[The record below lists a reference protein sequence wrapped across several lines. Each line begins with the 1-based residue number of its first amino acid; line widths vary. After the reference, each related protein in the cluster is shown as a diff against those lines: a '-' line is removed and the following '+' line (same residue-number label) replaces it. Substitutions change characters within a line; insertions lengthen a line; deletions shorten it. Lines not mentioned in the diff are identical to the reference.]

1 MKKDDVELL
10 REIQK
15 NTEMGLHAL
24 EIMEN
29 KVYDDKLSLQLIR
42 ESFKYGE
49 LHDRAKA
56 QLLAAKQ
63 MPEPENK
70 IARMMLSASI
80 NGSTLLNTTTSHVA
94 ELMIRGSNMGLSRQ
108 WKAMN
113 HNDQAGEQSMELARE
128 LMDFEE
134 NNIKELRKY
143 L

>member
-24 EIMEN
+24 EIMET

-94 ELMIRGSNMGLSRQ
+94 ELMIRGSNMGLSSL

>member
-94 ELMIRGSNMGLSRQ
+94 ELMIRGSNMGLSSL

-128 LMDFEE
+128 LMYFEE

>member
-1 MKKDDVELL
+1 MKKDDMELL

-24 EIMEN
+24 EVMEG
-29 KVYDDKLSLQLIR
+29 KVYDDRLSLQLIR

-63 MPEPENK
+63 MPEPENR
-70 IARMMLSASI
+70 IARLMLSASI

-94 ELMIRGSNMGLSRQ
+94 ELMIRGSNMGLSSL

-113 HNDQAGEQSMELARE
+113 HCDQAGEQSMELARE

>member
-94 ELMIRGSNMGLSRQ
+94 ELMIRGSNMGLSSL

>member
-1 MKKDDVELL
+1 
-10 REIQK
+10 
-15 NTEMGLHAL
+15 
-24 EIMEN
+24 
-29 KVYDDKLSLQLIR
+29 
-42 ESFKYGE
+42 
-49 LHDRAKA
+49 
-56 QLLAAKQ
+56 

-94 ELMIRGSNMGLSRQ
+94 ELMIRGSNMGLSSL

>member
-70 IARMMLSASI
+70 IARMMLSAPI

-94 ELMIRGSNMGLSRQ
+94 ELMIRGSNMGLSSL

>member
-49 LHDRAKA
+49 LHVRAKA

-94 ELMIRGSNMGLSRQ
+94 ELMIRGSNMGLSSL

>member
-29 KVYDDKLSLQLIR
+29 KVYNDKLSLQLIR

-94 ELMIRGSNMGLSRQ
+94 ELMIRGSNMGLSSL